1 MIGRFWRAVLLSVV
15 TCGSALAQPKGDLR
29 NIELGTQIKSL
40 STDGYIKFACAG
52 QGGASLKTWF
62 EFGACA
68 KDAQGFHAVHFQYG
82 DDPLL
87 APISE
92 DGQGTKAAGQPVVL
106 TLYIDDTGILHGLRM
121 QTDPDVRLFI
131 KRRAHI
137 FGLQAMARY
146 GDDNWKCART
156 EPTPHEQPLGQSFA
170 NERCEKSTADRHYVV
185 DRALY
190 HDPDLP
196 ITKFVSQA
204 DLEIWLH

>member
-1 MIGRFWRAVLLSVV
+1 MIKGFLRAVLLSAAA
-15 TCGSALAQPKGDLR
+15 CGSALAQPKGDLR
-29 NIELGTQIKSL
+29 NIQLGEQIKSL

-52 QGGASLKTWF
+52 PGVAPLRTWSD
-62 EFGACA
+62 FGQCS
-68 KDAQGFHAVHFQYG
+68 KDAQGFHAIHFQYD
-82 DDPLL
+82 DDPVL
-87 APISE
+87 ATISE

-146 GDDNWKCART
+146 GEENWKCVRT
-156 EPTPHEQPLGQSFA
+156 DPTPHEQPLGQTFV
-170 NERCEKSTADRHYVV
+170 NEHCEKTSADRRYTV